1 MGNPRRVSRIPP
13 NAIQGDRR
21 TRNKLPR
28 TASRTDRRGGR
39 VGGRTDPRR
48 FLGKRH
54 FGRGKKLQYLV
65 RWKDYSPTHDQWVD
79 KSDITADELVE
90 IYERENREE
99 RPPRRSIRTLRKKAN
114 KVIRSLH
121 LSPTSHDYYQPMSNN
136 ADTVNKQQVS
146 ADNSNPTTKVQSPQA
161 AFPPITPVKDSPTV
175 IDTAVFSRDEQRR
188 SRPG

>member
-1 MGNPRRVSRIPP
+1 MGNPRRVSCIPP

-54 FGRGKKLQYLV
+54 FGRGKKLKYLV
-65 RWKDYSPTHDQWVD
+65 RWKDYSPTHDQWVY

-114 KVIRSLH
+114 ETIRSIH
-121 LSPTSHDYYQPMSNN
+121 PPPTNQYYHRSMPSNAN
-136 ADTVNKQQVS
+136 TV
-146 ADNSNPTTKVQSPQA
+146 D
-161 AFPPITPVKDSPTV
+161 
-175 IDTAVFSRDEQRR
+175 
-188 SRPG
+188 